1 VSGDEARRLAWERG
15 RDGNPGIDLDFA
27 AFATHLDKLSSTGAP
42 AIDGLAVA
50 DVFLVAACLAGTPG
64 AVEEL
69 HRRHAEHVR
78 SALAGYV
85 SASDAAELQ
94 QELMNN
100 LVVGSLES
108 PPKLVSYAGRAPLE
122 RWLRVT
128 AQRAA
133 LMWLRSGRAEA
144 RAHKGAAAEPHSATH
159 PEVAY
164 MKDRYRIA
172 FEEALEHALGR
183 VSERDRALLRLHVV
197 SGVSVERVG
206 KMFGVSQ
213 PTASRWLAHARE
225 ALLADVKATLQAK
238 FGAESQELASLAGL
252 VASRLD
258 LSLSQLL
265 KSA

>member
-1 VSGDEARRLAWERG
+1 LRAAWERG
-15 RDGNPGIDLDFA
+15 RAGNRGLDLDHAVFA
-27 AFATHLDKLSSTGAP
+27 AHVAKLAGGDP
-42 AIDGLAVA
+42 NRLEGLALE
-50 DVFLVAACLAGTPG
+50 DVFLACACLAGTPG
-64 AVEEL
+64 AAEEL
-69 HRRHAEHVR
+69 QRRHGEHVR
-78 SALAGYV
+78 AALAAYV

-94 QELMNN
+94 QQLMKS

-108 PPKLVSYAGRAPLE
+108 PPKLASYGGKAPLE

-133 LMWLRSGRAEA
+133 LMWMRSGRAEA
-144 RAHKGAAAEPHSATH
+144 RARQGAAAEPRSTTH

-164 MKDRYRIA
+164 MKDRYRVA
-172 FEEALEHALGR
+172 FEQALEQALGR

-197 SGVSVERVG
+197 SGLSVERVG

-213 PTASRWLAHARE
+213 ATASRWLAHARE
-225 ALLADVKATLQAK
+225 ALLADVKATLQAE